1 MKTDSIFYQI
11 FQTLPTVLFELLGES
26 PSNAIGYKFD
36 SVEVKELAFRFDGIF
51 FPPNDDKL
59 IYFVEVQFQQ
69 RDNFYWDLFGE
80 IFLYLKLYRPQQNWY
95 AVAIFPNRSTDTA
108 EPIQYQELFHP
119 GRISR
124 IYLDDLEETSADS
137 IGLGML
143 ELIVAQQAQT
153 REKAIKLKEQA
164 RRSLTEPIIQE
175 KVVELVD
182 KILVYK
188 FPYLS
193 SQELEAMFGLDELKQ
208 TRYFQDVKE
217 EGKIEGKVEGKLEEK
232 LEIIPLLLRLGL
244 SVEAIASELNLDVEL
259 VRNVAQ
265 KQSIIS
271 PSTEIT
277 DIDQQ
282 ED

>member
-26 PSNAIGYKFD
+26 PAKANGYKFD
-36 SVEVKELAFRFDGIF
+36 SVEIKELAFRFDGIF
-51 FPPNDDKL
+51 LPSADEDKL

-95 AVAIFPNRSTDTA
+95 AVTIFPNRSTDTA

-124 IYLDDLEETSADS
+124 IYLDELGEKTGESV
-137 IGLGML
+137 GLGML
-143 ELIVAQQAQT
+143 ELIVAQQEKT
-153 REKAIKLKEQA
+153 REKVVRLKEQV
-164 RRSLTEPIIQE
+164 RVSLTEPTVQE
-175 KVVELVD
+175 KVLELVD

-217 EGKIEGKVEGKLEEK
+217 QGKAEGKAEGKLEM
-232 LEIIPLLLRLGL
+232 IPLLLRLGL
-244 SVEAIASELNLDVEL
+244 SVEAIASELNFDIEL
-259 VRNVAQ
+259 IKSKISENNH
-265 KQSIIS
+265 SIDI
-271 PSTEIT
+271 TEAK
-277 DIDQQ
+277 D
-282 ED
+282 

>member
-51 FPPNDDKL
+51 FPPNDDQL

-95 AVAIFPNRSTDTA
+95 AVAIFPNRSIDTA

-124 IYLDDLEETSADS
+124 IYLDELEETSADS

-143 ELIVAQQAQT
+143 ELIVAQQAQA

-164 RRSLTEPIIQE
+164 RVSLTEPIIQE

-217 EGKIEGKVEGKLEEK
+217 EGKIEGKVEEK

-265 KQSIIS
+265 KQSTIS
-271 PSTEIT
+271 SSTEIT
-277 DIDQQ
+277 DINQQ

>member
-108 EPIQYQELFHP
+108 EQIQYQELFHP

-124 IYLDDLEETSADS
+124 IYLDELEETSADS

-164 RRSLTEPIIQE
+164 RISLTEPIIQE

-217 EGKIEGKVEGKLEEK
+217 EGKIEGKLEEK

>member
-26 PSNAIGYKFD
+26 PANASGYKFD
-36 SVEVKELAFRFDGIF
+36 SVEIKELAFRFDGLF
-51 FPPNDDKL
+51 LPPVDEDKL

-80 IFLYLKLYRPQQNWY
+80 IFLYLKLYRPQQNWC

-119 GRISR
+119 GRMSR
-124 IYLDDLEETSADS
+124 IYLDELGEKTGDS
-137 IGLGML
+137 VGLGML
-143 ELIVAQQAQT
+143 ELIVAQQEQI
-153 REKAIKLKEQA
+153 RDKVVHLKEQV
-164 RRSLTEPIIQE
+164 RVSLAEPMIQE
-175 KVVELVD
+175 KVLELVD

-217 EGKIEGKVEGKLEEK
+217 EGKAEGKAEGKLEGK
-232 LEIIPLLLRLGL
+232 LEMIPLLLRLGL
-244 SVEAIASELNLDVEL
+244 SVEAIASELNLDIEL
-259 VRNVAQ
+259 IKSRIAEN
-265 KQSIIS
+265 KQSI
-271 PSTEIT
+271 TN
-277 DIDQQ
+277 QG
-282 ED
+282 

>member
-36 SVEVKELAFRFDGIF
+36 SVEFKELAFRFDGIF

-124 IYLDDLEETSADS
+124 IYLDELEETSADS

-164 RRSLTEPIIQE
+164 RVSLTEPIIQE

-265 KQSIIS
+265 KQSTIS

>member
-26 PSNAIGYKFD
+26 PDKASGYKFD
-36 SVEVKELAFRFDGIF
+36 SVEIKELSFRFDGLF
-51 FPPNDDKL
+51 LPPADEDKL

-80 IFLYLKLYRPQQNWY
+80 IFLYLKLYRPQQNWC

-108 EPIQYQELFHP
+108 EPIQYQELFHI

-124 IYLDDLEETSADS
+124 IYLDELGEKTGDS
-137 IGLGML
+137 VGLGML
-143 ELIVAQQAQT
+143 ELIVAQQPQIK
-153 REKAIKLKEQA
+153 EKVVQLKEQV
-164 RRSLTEPIIQE
+164 RVSLAEPMIQE
-175 KVVELVD
+175 KVLELVD

-217 EGKIEGKVEGKLEEK
+217 EGKAEGKAEGKLEM
-232 LEIIPLLLRLGL
+232 IPLLLRLGL
-244 SVEAIASELNLDVEL
+244 SVEAIASELNLDIEL
-259 VRNVAQ
+259 IRSRISEN
-265 KQSIIS
+265 KQSI
-271 PSTEIT
+271 TN
-277 DIDQQ
+277 QG
-282 ED
+282 

>member
-26 PSNAIGYKFD
+26 PLNAIGYKFY
-36 SVEVKELAFRFDGIF
+36 SVEVKELEFRFDGIF
-51 FPPNDDKL
+51 FPPDDDKL

-69 RDNFYWDLFGE
+69 RDNFYWDLFEE

-108 EPIQYQELFHP
+108 EPIQYQELFHS

-124 IYLDDLEETSADS
+124 IYLDELEETSADS
-137 IGLGML
+137 IGLAML

-153 REKAIKLKEQA
+153 REKAIKLKELA
-164 RRSLTEPIIQE
+164 RVSLTEPIIQE

-217 EGKIEGKVEGKLEEK
+217 EGKVEGKLEEK

-244 SVEAIASELNLDVEL
+244 SVEAIASE
-259 VRNVAQ
+259 
-265 KQSIIS
+265 
-271 PSTEIT
+271 
-277 DIDQQ
+277 
-282 ED
+282 

>member
-51 FPPNDDKL
+51 FPPDDDKL

-124 IYLDDLEETSADS
+124 IYLDELEETSADS

-164 RRSLTEPIIQE
+164 RVSLTEPIIQE
-175 KVVELVD
+175 KVLELVD

-217 EGKIEGKVEGKLEEK
+217 EGKSEGK

-265 KQSIIS
+265 KQSTIS

>member
-124 IYLDDLEETSADS
+124 IYLDELEEISADS

-143 ELIVAQQAQT
+143 ALIVAQQAQT

-164 RRSLTEPIIQE
+164 RVSLTDPIIQE

-217 EGKIEGKVEGKLEEK
+217 EGKSEGKLEEK
-232 LEIIPLLLRLGL
+232 LEIIPLLSRLGL

-265 KQSIIS
+265 KQLTIS

>member
-51 FPPNDDKL
+51 FPPDDDKL

-124 IYLDDLEETSADS
+124 IYLDELEETSADS

-164 RRSLTEPIIQE
+164 RVSLTEPIIQE
-175 KVVELVD
+175 KVLELVD

-217 EGKIEGKVEGKLEEK
+217 EGKIEGKVEGKFEEK

-265 KQSIIS
+265 KQSTIS